1 MKTIVTSILAI
12 ATTMAFCS
20 CKTIVADHV
29 PAARGTA
36 TGDIKVDA
44 LTSVS
49 TMSTIR
55 PGSTGSQCTPGRNSV
70 AATNTRWATTAD
82 GITIATNRMAPV
94 EGYNHVASGTGNLL
108 QGGGVLM
115 GGIGILKGK
124 MRSTTNIR
132 NSANATSSSTSSA
145 TFPTPCA
152 DPNSPYIY
160 GN

>member
-1 MKTIVTSILAI
+1 MLNYFAAGILPLALSNCANKT
-12 ATTMAFCS
+12 
-20 CKTIVADHV
+20 VANLV
-29 PAARGTA
+29 PPAAGTA
-36 TGDIKVDA
+36 TGSIKVDS
-44 LTSVS
+44 LTQVS
-49 TMSTIR
+49 TVSRIV
-55 PGSTGSQCTPGRNSV
+55 PGSVTPTCGPGRNAV
-70 AATNTRWATTAD
+70 ASAPQWTTSNE
-82 GITIATNRMAPV
+82 GITVTTNRMAPV

-108 QGGGVLM
+108 QGGGVLT

-152 DPNSPYIY
+152 DPNSPYIF